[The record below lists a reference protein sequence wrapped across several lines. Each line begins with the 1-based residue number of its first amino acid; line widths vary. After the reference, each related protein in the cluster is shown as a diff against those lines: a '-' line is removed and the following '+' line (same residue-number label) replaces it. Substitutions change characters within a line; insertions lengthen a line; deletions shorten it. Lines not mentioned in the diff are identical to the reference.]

1 MPGQNKTKGARNNA
15 RRFTRN
21 RKFNRKRQRKEV
33 EYIRKLAN
41 ERARLALI
49 MINIA
54 QRYAGGY
61 QLNNGQPDIA
71 NNIYSLIVLRNIL
84 FQMVLATTG
93 EFHEKFRR
101 SMPAIFT
108 EIEILAQVTLAQF
121 FILVSNKLDLEDV
134 KWGQLYVDSGD
145 TSALNAVSNIS
156 GVLGKACTVL
166 AFGARCVGRNDLSQC
181 FSAFEEVTSCVGSA
195 CNGANLALRLRGH
208 YTGEHPINAERLQTM
223 AVTAGTLAAGAAGRN
238 NITRVLEL
246 PGTLENAQQVYETV
260 SAIPAEF
267 TTAPRPI

>member
-21 RKFNRKRQRKEV
+21 RKFNRRRQRSELSHL
-33 EYIRKLAN
+33 RKLAN
-41 ERARLALI
+41 DRARLALI

-61 QLNNGQPDIA
+61 ELNNGQPDIA
-71 NNIYSLIVLRNIL
+71 NNVYSLIVLRNIL

-108 EIEILAQVTLAQF
+108 EIEILGRVSLAQF

-134 KWGQLYVDSGD
+134 KWDQLQVDSGE

-156 GVLGKACTVL
+156 SVLGKACSVL
-166 AFGARCVGRNDLSQC
+166 AFGARCVGRNNASEC
-181 FSAFEEVTSCVGSA
+181 FTALETLTSCVGPA
-195 CNGANLALRLRGH
+195 CNAANVALRLHGH
-208 YTGEHPINAERLQTM
+208 YTGEHPLNVERVQTM
-223 AVTAGTLAAGAAGRN
+223 GLTAATLAAGAAGQN
-238 NITRVLEL
+238 KFSRVLEL
-246 PGTLENAQQVYETV
+246 PGTLENTEGLFHAAEG
-260 SAIPAEF
+260 IPAAY
-267 TTAPRPI
+267 TTAPRP

>member
-21 RKFNRKRQRKEV
+21 RKFNRKRQRNEV
-33 EYIRKLAN
+33 AYIRKLAN

-71 NNIYSLIVLRNIL
+71 NNVYSLIVLRNIL

-93 EFHEKFRR
+93 DFHEKFRR

-121 FILVSNKLDLEDV
+121 FILVSNKLDLENV
-134 KWGQLYVDSGD
+134 KWDQLYVDSGD

-156 GVLGKACTVL
+156 GVLGQACTAL
-166 AFGARCVGRNDLSQC
+166 AFGARCVGRNDVSECLSALE
-181 FSAFEEVTSCVGSA
+181 SLTSCVGPA
-195 CNGANLALRLRGH
+195 CNAANVALRLHGH

-238 NITRVLEL
+238 NISRVLEL
-246 PGTLENAQQVYETV
+246 PGTFENTQELFQTV
-260 SAIPAEF
+260 RNIPAQY
-267 TTAPRPI
+267 TNAPRPI